1 MSQKMSIPEL
11 MKMFNDI
18 PRRGEMTPALAY
30 TKPFQ
35 NRGHREYDVIVAGE
49 ALIGYYKRHAK
60 DAMIRYERRRNASS
74 THSLEIAERFN
85 QRAAAIED
93 ILRKV
98 RENENHQ
105 TVI

>member
-1 MSQKMSIPEL
+1 MSQNMSIPEL
-11 MKMFNDI
+11 IKMFNDI
-18 PRRGEMTPALAY
+18 PRRGEMMPALAY

-35 NRGHREYDVIVAGE
+35 NRGRREYDVLVAGE
-49 ALIGYYKRHAK
+49 ALTAYYKRLANS
-60 DAMIRYERRRNASS
+60 AMIRYERRKNASS

-98 RENENHQ
+98 REDENHQ